1 MPPQRRLALLDWA
14 AEGQVIVEDDYDS
27 EFRYQG
33 APLPSLAS
41 LDQAGSVIYL
51 GSFSKVL
58 SPALRIGFLVAPEP
72 LMGRIGAA
80 VARLGPR
87 TSLIPQPALAAF
99 MESGDF
105 ARHIRRMRRAYAS
118 WQKVLLQ
125 TLGGI
130 PDKLVAAPDPAGMHV
145 IARLAPDVADRMT
158 DTDVEACAAKAG
170 VIARA
175 LLAYYKEGAPQ
186 QGLVLG
192 YAGFDEGALV
202 EGVDRLAEAL
212 EL

>member
-1 MPPQRRLALLDWA
+1 
-14 AEGQVIVEDDYDS
+14 
-27 EFRYQG
+27 
-33 APLPSLAS
+33 
-41 LDQAGSVIYL
+41 
-51 GSFSKVL
+51 
-58 SPALRIGFLVAPEP
+58 
-72 LMGRIGAA
+72 
-80 VARLGPR
+80 
-87 TSLIPQPALAAF
+87 
-99 MESGDF
+99 
-105 ARHIRRMRRAYAS
+105 
-118 WQKVLLQ
+118 
-125 TLGGI
+125 
-130 PDKLVAAPDPAGMHV
+130 MHV